1 MTTIGSVGL
10 LGEGFS
16 GQFSCPASPAAWA
29 PVKMIV
35 RRDVV
40 RARGFAASFADV

>member
-1 MTTIGSVGL
+1 VRRSGRLALNLLSVFLPGFAGRLGS
-10 LGEGFS
+10 
-16 GQFSCPASPAAWA
+16 
-29 PVKMIV
+29 VKMIV